1 MPSVHK
7 FAHLTAQ
14 QVVASCYWL
23 VNIQTSQLQL
33 LNAGMHANVDHYLGQ
48 PALDVCTQFSCCS
61 QRDRLFGNTSRNMVD
76 VPNTC
81 ATCLT
86 RSVQA
91 PV

>member
-14 QVVASCYWL
+14 RVVASCYWL
-23 VNIQTSQLQL
+23 VNTQTSQLQPL
-33 LNAGMHANVDHYLGQ
+33 FAGRHAHVDHYLGQ

-61 QRDRLFGNTSRNMVD
+61 QIDRLFGDTSRKMVD

-81 ATCLT
+81 ATCLMQC
-86 RSVQA
+86 VWA
-91 PV
+91 PA